1 MIRAPAAIAVAV
13 AVCWAHAARA
23 SQERFDRAT
32 ELMHAGDNGAA
43 AEALVVIADDTPD
56 DPLADDALFEAARL
70 FEERLGDPARAL
82 ALYERLLDRYGDSRS
97 ALAAGRRAEALRRD
111 IGDDGGGAEAVAAF
125 NEIRHRYPERS
136 PAESIAMME
145 QLLADHPDWPGAVR
159 GVMWLA
165 RVHQREG
172 DLARA
177 AARYGEVAERW
188 PDSPETFEALR
199 GAGDVAIAR
208 GRLDDAEAYFTAL
221 QTGGDPTL
229 ERAKHEAF
237 VVLRKERRRARWYWM
252 SFVAI
257 AAALV
262 VLIGSLRHA
271 AGSWRAAGAALR
283 SPPTEAIYF
292 APVAIVM
299 IIAAATGHQSIAPAT
314 AIVLAGG
321 LAVTW
326 LSGAGLARAR
336 EPWRVAA
343 HALSAAAAVVAIV
356 YIALHRTRLIDLIA
370 ETIRFGPEH

>member
-1 MIRAPAAIAVAV
+1 
-13 AVCWAHAARA
+13 
-23 SQERFDRAT
+23 
-32 ELMHAGDNGAA
+32 
-43 AEALVVIADDTPD
+43 
-56 DPLADDALFEAARL
+56 
-70 FEERLGDPARAL
+70 
-82 ALYERLLDRYGDSRS
+82 
-97 ALAAGRRAEALRRD
+97 
-111 IGDDGGGAEAVAAF
+111 
-125 NEIRHRYPERS
+125 
-136 PAESIAMME
+136 
-145 QLLADHPDWPGAVR
+145 
-159 GVMWLA
+159 
-165 RVHQREG
+165 
-172 DLARA
+172 
-177 AARYGEVAERW
+177 
-188 PDSPETFEALR
+188 
-199 GAGDVAIAR
+199 
-208 GRLDDAEAYFTAL
+208 
-221 QTGGDPTL
+221 
-229 ERAKHEAF
+229 
-237 VVLRKERRRARWYWM
+237 M
-252 SFVAI
+252 SFAAI